1 MNIIGKTFAE
11 ELCAAQARMAE
22 QMNADGETKDRKP
35 VLPERTIPVRPKTLK
50 GIMKGPEAPDPWKPK
65 GGLRI

>member
-1 MNIIGKTFAE
+1 MNTIGKTFAE
-11 ELCAAQARMAE
+11 ELRAAQARMAE
-22 QMNADGETKDRKP
+22 QMNDGKESKAQKP
-35 VLPERTIPVRPKTLK
+35 VLPECTMPVRPKTLK